1 MSNCKKYRKTKDPK
15 CNDQEGCHWVVKKG
29 CLDNIVEAKKP
40 TPNKEF
46 INNKTRATV
55 FLVDIPDSSLD
66 YPDFPDEAVYVD
78 DKDNNTKSCYYPEWI
93 YDNKKRTNHI
103 KCKSDEEYYK
113 LRHEY
118 YKAQDEAE
126 NKHFTLITKD
136 IVSIIVENGG
146 IRGDL
151 VENVNEHG
159 YRTEGLYILDNN
171 SSGDLI
177 ISRLGRESDSY
188 GNVPSTFSLN
198 EQYNPGYWTNALT
211 PFNDDVINLSDLET
225 SSESYW
231 HSGDE
236 QPEPLNI
243 SNLKGLKTKHVHF
256 DEEKGTIRIDLS
268 FMTLIYEGPLNA
280 NELLKKL
287 NPKNID
293 VDFFGGGSE
302 NTIYV
307 YPLDENT
314 AELRTY

>member
-1 MSNCKKYRKTKDPK
+1 M
-15 CNDQEGCHWVVKKG
+15 
-29 CLDNIVEAKKP
+29 
-40 TPNKEF
+40 
-46 INNKTRATV
+46 
-55 FLVDIPDSSLD
+55 
-66 YPDFPDEAVYVD
+66 
-78 DKDNNTKSCYYPEWI
+78 
-93 YDNKKRTNHI
+93 
-103 KCKSDEEYYK
+103 
-113 LRHEY
+113 
-118 YKAQDEAE
+118 
-126 NKHFTLITKD
+126 
-136 IVSIIVENGG
+136 IVENGG

-151 VENVNEHG
+151 IENVNEHG

-198 EQYNPGYWTNALT
+198 KQYNPGYWTNALT

-243 SNLKGLKTKHVHF
+243 SNLKGLKTKHVHV

-268 FMTLIYEGPLNA
+268 FMTLIYEGHLNA